1 MSNYSLQSKIFI
13 KGTIQAV
20 TGLYIGGSFSPL
32 SIGAPD
38 SIVIRNPIDN
48 KPYIP
53 GSSLKG
59 KMRSLMEVRD
69 GTIDKHSKQIE
80 AGPSKNP
87 KNMSARLYGIADKE
101 KARPSRVIVRD
112 GHLLQPEE
120 FFKNTDLLYTES
132 KTEVIID
139 RISSGATPRNIERV
153 PAGAE
158 FKLDL
163 VVNIMDGEVVDSP
176 KDDEKTFL
184 NEVFKSLQLVQDDYL
199 GGNGSR
205 GYGQVSFKVEQLTKR
220 STAYYKGEA
229 EEEKLDLTQVPEDLR
244 EHENL
249 SLAANHENDQA
260 L

>member
-1 MSNYSLQSKIFI
+1 MSQIQLTSKIFI
-13 KGTIQAV
+13 RGSIKAV

-69 GTIDKHSKQIE
+69 GTISEHSKQIA
-80 AGPSKNP
+80 AGPSKDP
-87 KNMSARLYGIADKE
+87 QTMSARLFGIADKN

-112 GHLLQPEE
+112 GYLLQNED

-132 KTEVIID
+132 KTEVVID
-139 RISSGATPRNIERV
+139 RISSAASPRQFERV

-158 FKLDL
+158 FKLEL
-163 VVNIMDGEVVDSP
+163 VINVMEGGQTEGAPADNADEFLQEVC
-176 KDDEKTFL
+176 
-184 NEVFKSLQLVQDDYL
+184 KSLQLVQDDYL

-205 GYGQVSFKVEQLTKR
+205 GYGQVSFKIDSLTKR
-220 STAYYKGEA
+220 STAYYQGSEG
-229 EEEKLDLTQVPEDLR
+229 EEKLDFDAVPQDLR

-249 SLAANHENDQA
+249 SIADETPND
-260 L
+260 